1 MFPFKE
7 DKSAPVLK
15 FSDKKVENEDD
26 IFSNLITIPLTE
38 TESKAEE
45 AAEPA
50 IILASPVLLKETA
63 VEKKES
69 VKISEPS
76 PVSSPEKSTDTLV
89 LSDLSDKA
97 VTKLQ
102 KNLNEMNFAHLPLL
116 RSNLE
121 KSTNHIKRI
130 NKNQKSQLQNSVTR
144 ISQNLESNV
153 RSELTEIFDQSLKQI
168 DE

>member
-26 IFSNLITIPLTE
+26 IFSNLITIPL

-153 RSELTEIFDQSLKQI
+153 HSELTEIFDQSLKQI